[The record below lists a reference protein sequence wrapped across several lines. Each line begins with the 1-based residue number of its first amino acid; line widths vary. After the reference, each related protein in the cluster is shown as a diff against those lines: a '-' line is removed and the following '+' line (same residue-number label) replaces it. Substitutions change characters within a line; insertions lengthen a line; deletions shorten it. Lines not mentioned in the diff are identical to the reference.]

1 MRLLIIKRSHKAK
14 NVMKDQAELSEK
26 PTGDLFKKES
36 KKIYRRERSDQN
48 KRPFSKGSSFSK
60 QDGGGG
66 GESQHLR
73 KVPLPTAKYQS
84 KQTIPWLE
92 NTTKR

>member
-60 QDGGGG
+60 QDGEVAGNHNIY
-66 GESQHLR
+66 EKFHYQRRSISQSRRFHG
-73 KVPLPTAKYQS
+73 
-84 KQTIPWLE
+84 
-92 NTTKR
+92 